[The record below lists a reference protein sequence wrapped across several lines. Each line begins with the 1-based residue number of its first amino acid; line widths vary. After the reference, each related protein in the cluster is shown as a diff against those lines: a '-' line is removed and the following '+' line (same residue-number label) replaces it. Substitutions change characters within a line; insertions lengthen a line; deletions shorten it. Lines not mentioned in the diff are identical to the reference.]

1 MVWANPGRSTPK
13 QSPSHGSHILST
25 LLAEC
30 FVRPPFFLRKLSA
43 DCLVS
48 QSMNHGTQADEAQ
61 DPHRSISLQHMAKL
75 SRQNYQ
81 KALDQLGFLQRY
93 WAAVRYMRSALLQ
106 NGQGILQVTLTEDGM
121 PASPTRLSDQ
131 LTEWLASASALGNG
145 DRESSCT
152 SAAHQAGS

>member
-1 MVWANPGRSTPK
+1 
-13 QSPSHGSHILST
+13 
-25 LLAEC
+25 
-30 FVRPPFFLRKLSA
+30 
-43 DCLVS
+43 
-48 QSMNHGTQADEAQ
+48 MNHGTQADEAQ

-106 NGQGILQVTLTEDGM
+106 NGEGILQVTLTEDGM

-145 DRESSCT
+145 DRESRYEIKRSQADRT
-152 SAAHQAGS
+152 SRRLELHGHAQFPHRQEFQRDLINEAMSR